1 VRVVLIGL
9 FWLAWGAALA
19 MGTSPQQAAG
29 PGEAAARPEG
39 VASVMLRDD
48 DLRTAP
54 SASASVVKRLA
65 KGASVRVVASEG
77 GWTRIAAGG
86 ASGWVRVLS
95 VRQGAQGGA
104 DLAGLV
110 EAGTT
115 ARDPGRVVAVA
126 GVRGL
131 DEAVLKAASFN
142 AAELQL
148 LGGYALGRAEAEQ
161 FAQAAGLRAS
171 ALPYL
176 PSPGA
181 AANNASWK
189 GNEP

>member
-1 VRVVLIGL
+1 MALI
-9 FWLAWGAALA
+9 WLAWSAALA
-19 MGTSPQQAAG
+19 MGTPPQQAAR
-29 PGEAAARPEG
+29 PGEPAARPEG
-39 VASVMLRDD
+39 VAAVMLRDD
-48 DLRTAP
+48 ELRAAP
-54 SASASVVKRLA
+54 STSASVLKRLA

-77 GWTRIAAGG
+77 GWTRITAGG

-95 VRQGAQGGA
+95 VRQPGQGGA

-161 FAQAAGLRAS
+161 FALAAGLRAS
-171 ALPYL
+171 TLPYL

-189 GNEP
+189 GTEP